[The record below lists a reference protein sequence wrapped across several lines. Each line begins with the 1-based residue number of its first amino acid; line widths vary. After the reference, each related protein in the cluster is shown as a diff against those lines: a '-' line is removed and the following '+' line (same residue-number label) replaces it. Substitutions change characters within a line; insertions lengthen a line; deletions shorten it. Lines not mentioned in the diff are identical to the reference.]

1 MAQSSPSMIS
11 HLPRVDPPQ
20 PAGTTSPSARGDTY
34 WLDPDPPT
42 TIASSS
48 DGGGQHLP
56 HGSVV
61 GGGLSGDAIALH
73 TRARDQVAHSG
84 PPRVTQDGPRP
95 PVTGPG
101 PSIATAPR
109 SAAAV
114 TPPRTSS
121 PPLRGHAASPAPGP
135 EMMAAVFEMLRSQER
150 DRKLDRKRQEQQQEL
165 DRKRQEHDRERDRER
180 DRLLIEIQ
188 RENSA
193 GLKQLRRDMAN
204 SPRFSRRGTPTGTPV
219 PAADDSPKHAPVKHP
234 LRCIL
239 PSPPYQVADR
249 HPGSAETTPP
259 PHHVP
264 VHTESSRTRTSTVDP
279 PAPYT
284 ATRRG
289 LVESFRPLG
298 PPPHPPR
305 EVAPPRSSPPPVA
318 RITTHP
324 TSQCRPPKPDPS
336 PVTNNDQLQAI
347 VAAFTTVLA
356 QTQHTAAGQPAADS
370 ECTPAPR
377 HEPHTLPVR
386 YDPPPA
392 HNECPEPV
400 HAYSLGRV
408 HDGRYSPYQQ
418 PPPHPPNQPMQP
430 TVNDPPPESTHHRNQ
445 SAPQTS
451 ADPRDF
457 LEDGPSISYDVLP
470 ATSLM
475 RTRMDVRPFNPDSE
489 AWNTWF
495 AHFQEAASNN
505 GWSPADRCQR
515 LQALVQGK
523 ARLALTAIPREQRT
537 YTECVERLRASYAPR
552 KRPDEWIA
560 ELQNRRQA
568 KVESFMQY
576 RDALCTL
583 ALRVHGGDPNSA
595 SWLIAQFCDGLRNQD
610 IGQRLAER
618 DPPTLLAAVEEA
630 SRLKRIANRRRSRD
644 RMAGHVCQSSSESDD
659 SSPTRARRAWVDKR
673 RHRPLGEG
681 GRHLQGRPP
690 RAAHQPSFT
699 ELKQNTASAT
709 PPAAPPAKSDSA
721 KPLPPPPPRPTQPR
735 SGQTPEPQLA
745 ELIRLF
751 GRWLLST
758 GAPAM
763 RSPPHTPTWTHHK
776 STLKP
781 SPSKPTPDRPCY
793 RCQQPGHWARECP
806 VGRQPQRKVRL
817 VTADN
822 GDSSGPASDVE
833 PPLGFA
839 EGSPQSDCV
848 YTDPDDDDVYNA
860 SHVALDCDGTPTS
873 DVTVRSASAPRE
885 WFLPVTVGGVD
896 TLMLVDTGAMRT
908 CLASTV
914 ISPHIPPLELDTT
927 KNIRLHSAGG
937 DPLTVHGQW
946 DCSLTVGDS
955 DFPVRALVCDLGG
968 PHGLLGADFL
978 TSYGA
983 RLNWLEGTL
992 YLKGK
997 PFRLTGRRPPKTR
1010 GPGQVVLSVV
1020 GVSHGLDH
1028 EFTVRGDSAV
1038 LPPGSLTNV
1047 TLMQEPEPTSH
1058 LAVVKADGNIT
1069 LSRPLVDVQGT
1080 TPMPCSLVADLSAP
1094 VPREAWQPDDPTD
1107 PTPDPV
1113 GDAPFDWRGDPT
1125 PSNSSAPI
1133 RVGGVLLPAH
1143 LAPIAQLSDL
1153 TGADLTALAHFI
1165 LQWDEVFVRPDTP
1178 LGQTNRAVHVID
1190 TRAALPIKVRAR
1202 PIPMAKRE
1210 ACAQQLEDMLA
1221 DGIVVPSTSPWS
1233 APVVMAQKKDGTL
1246 RFCVDYRSLNEVTV
1260 KDCYPMPHIE
1270 DCLEALGGNTWYCSV
1285 DLASGFWQ
1293 VALDPAS
1300 QPMTAFA
1307 TDRGLFEFRVMPY
1320 GLCNAPATF
1329 ERLMDTL
1336 LRDLIGQG
1344 LVLYMDDVTVYG
1356 TTVSQVLERLDLLF
1370 ARLASAGLT
1379 LKPKKC
1385 TLFSHQIEF
1394 LGHVISASGM
1404 HTQPDKIA
1412 RVRDWP
1418 TPRTQKQ
1425 VRSFLGLAAYY
1436 QRFVPDYASKAAP
1449 LYQLVG
1455 KGVPFKW
1462 TDERQQN
1469 FESLKH
1475 DLTTAPVLA
1484 FPHPT
1489 APYILDTDAS
1499 GDAMGAV
1506 LSQVVDGQER
1516 VVAYAAKVF
1525 HKTQRRYCTT
1535 LRELAAVVTFV
1546 KKFRKY
1552 LYGRK
1557 FTIRTDHASLVWL
1570 ARFRD
1575 SDDMLARWLAYLYT
1589 YDWDIQH
1596 RPGIRHGNA
1605 DAMSRFPLGT
1615 KIIGCDRGGCGD
1627 CGPPPLP
1634 PVAAKA
1640 LAAPPD
1646 DTRAPTVQSCPQT
1659 VSMIDSLPPGAYA
1672 ETITTAPPTEQ
1683 NDRSIDFNQQLWLPP
1698 THLEARAAPVA
1709 ALHDHTGE
1717 WWLPAMSLADL
1728 KAAQRADPHVG
1739 RASTLLEADTRPTPE
1754 IMRDTTDETRSL
1766 LAQWPS
1772 VHLQDGV
1779 LVREL
1784 KVDTPHPHTR
1794 FQVVAPHGTR
1804 RQIFEALHASPQ
1816 ACHLGGTRTYNQI
1829 TRHFYWPGCSS
1840 AIRRWCLECIPCAR
1854 AKPGTGKGR
1863 APLHQDSV
1871 SAPMERVAIDI
1882 LGPLPETEDGNE
1894 YILVACDYFTKWV
1907 QVWPLPDHRAPTV
1920 ARALMTDLFLPFG
1933 VPTQLHSDQGREF
1946 ESRLI
1951 SELCRAYEIN
1961 KTRTTPY
1968 RPQSDGLVERFNRT
1982 ILQMLRTFVGKDP
1995 RGWDTRIYFCAAAYR
2010 ATVHDSTGCT
2020 PNLLMLGRDVTM
2032 PADIMFGAA
2041 QVMADRA
2048 CTVSYVERVLK
2059 THWAAHVFVR
2069 THVGRAAR
2077 RQKRSYDRALKPRS
2091 FNVGDSVMVLDV
2103 PNANKK
2109 LGVPWAGPYSV
2120 LERVNDLLYGVAM
2133 GTTGRRFVHVD
2144 MLKPA
2149 PPPASSSDDDAPQP
2163 GTAHPPNRDMPDEVS
2178 DSPPPNPPALLSRRP
2193 QRQRR
2198 IPGWR
2203 QLDLLS

>member
-1 MAQSSPSMIS
+1 M
-11 HLPRVDPPQ
+11 
-20 PAGTTSPSARGDTY
+20 
-34 WLDPDPPT
+34 
-42 TIASSS
+42 
-48 DGGGQHLP
+48 
-56 HGSVV
+56 V

-121 PPLRGHAASPAPGP
+121 PPLRGHAASPAPGS

-165 DRKRQEHDRERDRER
+165 DRKRQEQQQELDREREDKRERRKERDREQRDHARQLDSERAAER
-180 DRLLIEIQ
+180 DRLLMEAQHETNAGIERLSRNI
-188 RENSA
+188 
-193 GLKQLRRDMAN
+193 AN
-204 SPRFSRRGTPTGTPV
+204 SPRLSRRGTPTGTPV
-219 PAADDSPKHAPVKHP
+219 PAADDSPKPAPVKHP
-234 LRCIL
+234 LRRIP
-239 PSPPYQVADR
+239 PSPPYQAADR
-249 HPGSAETTPP
+249 HPGSVEPTPP

-264 VHTESSRTRTSTVDP
+264 VHAESSRARTSTVDP
-279 PAPYT
+279 PASHT
-284 ATRRG
+284 AVRRG
-289 LVESFRPLG
+289 LVDSFRPLG

-324 TSQCRPPKPDPS
+324 TSQCPPKPDPS
-336 PVTNNDQLQAI
+336 PVTNNDQLQAM
-347 VAAFTTVLA
+347 VAAFATALA
-356 QTQHTAAGQPAADS
+356 QTQHTATSQPAAAS
-370 ECTPAPR
+370 ECTPTPR

-392 HNECPEPV
+392 DNEYPEPV

-418 PPPHPPNQPMQP
+418 PPPHPPTQPMQP
-430 TVNDPPPESTHHRNQ
+430 TVNDPPPESTHHHNQ

-673 RHRPLGEG
+673 RHCPLGEG

-690 RAAHQPSFT
+690 RAAHQPSPT
-699 ELKQNTASAT
+699 ELKQSTASAT
-709 PPAAPPAKSDSA
+709 PPAALPAKSDSA
-721 KPLPPPPPRPTQPR
+721 KPPPRPTPPR
-735 SGQTPEPQLA
+735 PVQTSESRLADLFSFLSRWITSGETPAL
-745 ELIRLF
+745 
-751 GRWLLST
+751 
-758 GAPAM
+758 
-763 RSPPHTPTWTHHK
+763 RSPPQPPKWTHHK
-776 STLKP
+776 PSLRPPPGKP

-793 RCQQPGHWARECP
+793 RCQQPGHWARDCP
-806 VGRQPQRKVRL
+806 VGRQAQRKVRL
-817 VTADN
+817 VVADD
-822 GDSSGPASDVE
+822 GDSSGPASDEE

-839 EGSPQSDCV
+839 EGPPQSDCV

-1143 LAPIAQLSDL
+1143 LAPMAQLSDL

-1190 TRAALPIKVRAR
+1190 TRGALPIKVRAR

-1627 CGPPPLP
+1627 CGPTPLP

-1646 DTRAPTVQSCPQT
+1646 DTRAPTVQPCPQT
-1659 VSMIDSLPPGAYA
+1659 VSMLDSLPPGAHA

-1754 IMRDTTDETRSL
+1754 IMRDTTDEARSL

-1794 FQVVAPHGTR
+1794 FQVVAPHGIR

-2048 CTVSYVERVLK
+2048 CTVSYVERVLQ

-2163 GTAHPPNRDMPDEVS
+2163 GTAHPPNRDVPDEVS

-2203 QLDLLS
+2203 QLDLLL